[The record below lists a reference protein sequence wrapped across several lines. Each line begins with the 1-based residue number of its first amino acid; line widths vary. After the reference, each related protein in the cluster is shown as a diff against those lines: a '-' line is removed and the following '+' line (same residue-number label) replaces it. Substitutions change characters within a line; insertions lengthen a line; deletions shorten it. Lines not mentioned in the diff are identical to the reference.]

1 VGSSGAAGRSA
12 SYEDPF
18 ALRLIGSDGAK
29 DLMQDETSYVCNS
42 CGEEIVVP
50 VDLSAGLSQ
59 EYAEDCPVCCRPNLI
74 HIEVDE
80 SGEVR
85 AWSETEAD

>member
-1 VGSSGAAGRSA
+1 MGSSGVAGRSA
-12 SYEDPF
+12 SCEDPF
-18 ALRLIGSDGAK
+18 ALRPIGFDGAK
-29 DLMQDETSYVCNS
+29 EPMQDEASYVCNS

-50 VDLSAGLSQ
+50 VDVSAGLSQ
-59 EYAEDCPVCCRPNLI
+59 EYAEDCPVCCHPNLI

-85 AWSETEAD
+85 AWAETEAD